1 MRRAE
6 ETRGFSCAPRH
17 EAGRAPPA
25 SSTTPVPAGFT
36 QHTLVFPALSPGSV
50 CLGRYLG
57 SLPGRSAPGRCLRV
71 CPHPTLAPT
80 RPLWFGINV
89 GEDVSWVA
97 GRAGA
102 APDGLP
108 TPPEPGMVNYGPPAR
123 AGSFHLPRLM
133 PVSLPG
139 AGAGSPCPVQGL
151 PCARGSAAAACPS
164 VKCPA
169 EQPTCSVS
177 LVFWLC
183 SERSLVPA
191 AMPRAAAVGLPSG
204 ILVSCLVPVASF
216 HERFCFFTAD
226 FSCLAPFGL

>member
-1 MRRAE
+1 MGSAVPPSTKPAE
-6 ETRGFSCAPRH
+6 
-17 EAGRAPPA
+17 PPCFLHH
-25 SSTTPVPAGFT
+25 PVPAGFT

-50 CLGRYLG
+50 CLSRHPG
-57 SLPGRSAPGRCLRV
+57 SLPGHLAPGRCLRV
-71 CPHPTLAPT
+71 CLHPTLAPA
-80 RPLWFGINV
+80 RLPRFGINV

-108 TPPEPGMVNYGPPAR
+108 TPPEPGIVNYGPPAW
-123 AGSFHLPRLM
+123 AGSFHFPRLM

-139 AGAGSPCPVQGL
+139 TGAGSPCPVQGL
-151 PCARGSAAAACPS
+151 PCARGSAAVVCPS

-169 EQPTCSVS
+169 EQLTCSVS
-177 LVFWLC
+177 LVLWLC
-183 SERSLVPA
+183 SERSLVPT
-191 AMPRAAAVGLPSG
+191 AMLRAAAVGLPSG

-216 HERFCFFTAD
+216 HEWFCFFTAD